1 MSDQKETQ
9 DHNENPNVAN
19 LAVNAAESATTMAA
33 FELSAEERD
42 AIEHEKHHYEDARAA
57 SIEALKIVQK
67 KRGWVPDGAIYV
79 IADVLGIPASDV
91 EGVATFYS
99 QIFRQPVG
107 RHVIRYCDSVV
118 CHINGYQGIQAAI
131 SKKLSIQ
138 PGQTTFDGRF
148 TLLPTC
154 CLGNCDRGPTMMID
168 DDTHSDLKPEEI
180 EQLLEQYP

>member
-1 MSDQKETQ
+1 M
-9 DHNENPNVAN
+9 HENQQPQT
-19 LAVNAAESATTMAA
+19 EA
-33 FELSAEERD
+33 FELSAAERE
-42 AIEHEKHHYEDARAA
+42 AIEHEMRHYEDPRAA

-67 KRGWVPDGAIYV
+67 QRGWVPDGAIHA

-118 CHINGYQGIQAAI
+118 CHINGYQGIQAALE
-131 SKKLSIQ
+131 KKLNIK

-154 CLGNCDRGPTMMID
+154 CLGNCDKGPNMMID
-168 DDTHSDLKPEEI
+168 EDTHAHLTPEAIPE
-180 EQLLEQYP
+180 LLERYK